1 MIVLYINLKRKQKYG
16 FREKIGK
23 SDVGVVFGIFRE
35 FYHQPFWVKN
45 SKFYF
50 THGEYFIF
58 LGIYSLIGFF
68 ANLCFDPHSAHNPTY
83 KRSDP
88 INKLSVEDEK

>member
-16 FREKIGK
+16 FRKKIGK
-23 SDVGVVFGIFRE
+23 SDVGVVFGLFRE
-35 FYHQPFWVKN
+35 FYHNHSGLKIQN
-45 SKFYF
+45 F
-50 THGEYFIF
+50 TSRTGIYFIF
-58 LGIYSLIGFF
+58 RGIYNLIGFF